1 MKSVPIPRIVLN
13 HLLSHRD
20 SVANIANHP
29 ARGVYGVFAKAR
41 DCLPDILLPPTGMI
55 YVGLS
60 KDLVQRNHFTAKN
73 SGFHSPRRSLGAILY
88 RQLHLKAIPRGS
100 GLSATNCTN
109 FRFTEDGEERLTQW
123 MLKNLEYAI
132 YPCGG
137 DIASLE
143 TQLIR
148 ESEPPLNLTKW
159 RNPQKQKI
167 AALRKQCRDEAS
179 SHISRSR

>member
-1 MKSVPIPRIVLN
+1 MPRAVLD

-20 SVANIANHP
+20 SVANSANHP
-29 ARGVYGVFAKAR
+29 APGVYGVFAKAR
-41 DCLPDILLPPTGMI
+41 DCLPGIALPPTGVI

-60 KDLVQRNHFTAKN
+60 ADLVQRNHFTAKN

-88 RQLHLKAIPRGS
+88 GQLRLKAIPRVS

-109 FRFTEDGEERLTQW
+109 FRFTEDGEVRLTQW
-123 MLKNLEYAI
+123 MLQNLEYAI
-132 YPCGG
+132 YPYSG
-137 DIASLE
+137 DIALLE

-159 RNPQKQKI
+159 RNPQKRKI
-167 AALRKQCRDEAS
+167 VALRKQCSDEAS
-179 SHISRSR
+179 SHISRSRQVP